1 MVIEGGTK
9 RGVDR
14 KVDLAG
20 VTGRKPD
27 ALEFSVL
34 KANEEC
40 AIVSTVF
47 GAHETGDIIPGRS
60 FLTIELVGRFK

>member
-20 VTGRKPD
+20 VTRRNPD

-34 KANEEC
+34 KANERVC
-40 AIVSTVF
+40 DWRHRLWRTR
-47 GAHETGDIIPGRS
+47 DR
-60 FLTIELVGRFK
+60 